1 MRHTTN
7 ITLAERCNNYIVANT
22 PQFDVLTHQGLR
34 TSAIFLYWQMK
45 IENMNKLILETQI
58 SIDGYIAD
66 ENSATDWMIWDW
78 GPNWNWDEDLQNY
91 HTSLNKS
98 VSNILI
104 SSQMAQAG
112 FNAHWQK
119 AAEDPTDAR
128 FDFASHIINSKKFVA
143 SRKLTKDIQIP
154 GGWNNSSVLK
164 GNLEAEIEKLKN
176 SNSGDIIVYGGA
188 ALVSSLIN
196 AGLIDEYHLII
207 NPVALGKGLA
217 IFKKQ
222 TNLKLV
228 NATPFKGG
236 IVVSHYRK

>member
-1 MRHTTN
+1 LQKAA
-7 ITLAERCNNYIVANT
+7 IIILSQIA
-22 PQFDVLTHQGLR
+22 PQYVVLTHHVLK
-34 TSAIFLYWQMK
+34 TSSIFLYQQIK
-45 IENMNKLILETQI
+45 IENMSKLILETQI
-58 SIDGYIAD
+58 SIDGFIAD
-66 ENSATDWMIWDW
+66 ENSRTDWMIWDW
-78 GPNWNWDEDLQNY
+78 GPNWNWDKDLQTY

-104 SSQMAQAG
+104 SSQMAQEG

-119 AAEDPTDAR
+119 AAQDPTDRR
-128 FDFASHIINSKKFVA
+128 FDFASHIVNTKKFVA
-143 SRKLTKDIQIP
+143 SRILTKDIQIP
-154 GGWNNSSVLK
+154 GGWHNSSVLN

-188 ALVSSLIN
+188 TLVSSLIN
-196 AGLIDEYHLII
+196 ADLIDEYHLII

-217 IFKKQ
+217 IFKKL

-228 NATPFKGG
+228 NATPFKCG